1 MKIPEGFV
9 SQQHLEHDLDSIG
22 APLSATS
29 LRRIEVAIP
38 RLVGAYDDHVRIKGG
53 HGFRS

>member
-29 LRRIEVAIP
+29 LRRIEVAVPDSSAHMTIMF
-38 RLVGAYDDHVRIKGG
+38 A
-53 HGFRS
+53 